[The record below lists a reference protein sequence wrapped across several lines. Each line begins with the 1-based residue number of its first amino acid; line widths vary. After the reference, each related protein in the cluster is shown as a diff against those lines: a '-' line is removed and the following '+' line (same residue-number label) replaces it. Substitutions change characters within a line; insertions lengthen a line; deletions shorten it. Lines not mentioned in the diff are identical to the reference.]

1 MKTLIFIV
9 GVALGLYFGI
19 FISTANAQPCVD
31 GKCTYD
37 SAPKKIHGIPS
48 ATGHNCKL
56 AEDGDIYCTPRK
68 KKVKQ
73 EAKYPK
79 AIECTIGGFGPYQ
92 PCKRWKIIW

>member
-9 GVALGLYFGI
+9 GVALGLYFGV
-19 FISTANAQPCVD
+19 FISTASAEALCTVD
-31 GKCTYD
+31 LG
-37 SAPKKIHGIPS
+37 PQVHGISGP
-48 ATGHNCKL
+48 TGHNCKL
-56 AEDGDIYCTPRK
+56 GEDGDIYCKPRK